1 MAVGVQITFDAH
13 DPDALARFWM
23 DVLGY
28 VSPPPPEGFETWQDW
43 ASAMGMPEEDWNN
56 ASAIE
61 DPDGVGPRIFI
72 QKVPESKT
80 AKNRMH
86 LDVAVSGGRGVS
98 IEERKAR
105 IDTEADRLE
114 ALGATIVG
122 PLAERDEYWVVMQD
136 PEGNEF
142 CLH

>member
-43 ASAMGMPEEDWNN
+43 ASAMGMPEEDCNN

-80 AKNRMH
+80 ATNRMH
-86 LDVAVSGGRGVS
+86 LDGAVSGGRGVS